1 MQQLSSAQFMGIH
14 ISQSPRRLRA
24 KYTQYTNFVYALGFR
39 PCRGQ
44 SHVSVTLFRRQADV
58 FVNGQPMLST
68 HFYGTAFPPFLTR
81 IARREEEAQQRIE
94 IHLYGCA
101 SCTMSGAGSPI
112 YPATPSKRICMQTI
126 RKKRLS
132 WKKPMKQG
140 LRVIQCMSEYR
151 IIKER
156 NLYDSQNR
164 LHKERTEGRD
174 DRPLTYTHINSLSL
188 IC

>member
-1 MQQLSSAQFMGIH
+1 M
-14 ISQSPRRLRA
+14 QSPFLHIIVLYYMQKVKKIVKIIAYFILKHMQKYCQTKGGSTTTHRNSFIRMCKLHDVRGRITYISSHA
-24 KYTQYTNFVYALGFR
+24 KQEDLYA
-39 PCRGQ
+39 
-44 SHVSVTLFRRQADV
+44 
-58 FVNGQPMLST
+58 
-68 HFYGTAFPPFLTR
+68 
-81 IARREEEAQQRIE
+81 
-94 IHLYGCA
+94 
-101 SCTMSGAGSPI
+101 
-112 YPATPSKRICMQTI
+112 TI

-132 WKKPMKQG
+132 GKKPMKQG